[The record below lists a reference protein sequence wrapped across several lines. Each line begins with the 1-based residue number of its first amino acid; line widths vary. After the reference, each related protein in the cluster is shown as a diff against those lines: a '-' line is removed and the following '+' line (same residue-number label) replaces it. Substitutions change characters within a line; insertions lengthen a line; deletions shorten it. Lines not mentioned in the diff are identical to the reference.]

1 MGKGNNAIPGEHFH
15 KDWQRYARTWFNQP
29 ARKARR
35 HLKRVKKAREIMPR
49 PVGGALRPIV
59 RCQTFK
65 YNTRVRAGRGFTID
79 ELKGA
84 GLNKRVARTLG
95 IAVDYRRRNKAVE
108 SLQLNVQRIKEYR
121 AKLILFPKKLSK
133 PKKGDSTEEELKLAT
148 QLKGKVLPIKVAV
161 KREKA
166 RAITPEEKKYSAF
179 IALRQAR
186 AHKRLAGAR
195 AKKAKEG
202 GDEAAAPSK
211 DKKEKEEDA

>member
-35 HLKRVKKAREIMPR
+35 HLKRVKKAREMMPR

-59 RCQTFK
+59 RCPTFK

-79 ELKGA
+79 ELKAA
-84 GLNKRVARTLG
+84 GINKRVARTLG

-121 AKLILFPKKLSK
+121 AKLILFPKKLGK
-133 PKKGDSTEEELKLAT
+133 PKKGDSTDEELKVAT
-148 QLKGKVLPIKVAV
+148 QLKGRRVMPIVVVA

-166 RAITPEEKKYSAF
+166 RAITADEKKFSAF
-179 IALRQAR
+179 VALRQAR
-186 AHKRLAGAR
+186 AHQRLAGAR

-202 GDEAAAPSK
+202 GGDDADAAGKA
-211 DKKEKEEDA
+211 

>member
-59 RCQTFK
+59 RCPTFK

-79 ELKGA
+79 ELKVSGI
-84 GLNKRVARTLG
+84 NKRVARTLG

-108 SLQLNVQRIKEYR
+108 SLQLNVQRLKEYR
-121 AKLILFPKKLSK
+121 AKLILFPKKLGK
-133 PKKGDSTEEELKLAT
+133 PKKGDSTEEELKVAT
-148 QLKGKVLPIKVAV
+148 QLKGRRVMPIVAV
-161 KREKA
+161 AKREKA
-166 RAITPEEKKYSAF
+166 RPITAEEKKFSAF
-179 IALRQAR
+179 VALRQAR
-186 AHKRLAGAR
+186 ANKRLAGAR

-202 GDEAAAPSK
+202 G
-211 DKKEKEEDA
+211 EDADAVPKA

>member
-35 HLKRVKKAREIMPR
+35 HLRRVKKARAIMPR

-59 RCQTFK
+59 RCPTFK

-79 ELKGA
+79 ELKAA

-95 IAVDYRRRNKAVE
+95 VAVDYRRRNKAVE
-108 SLQLNVQRIKEYR
+108 SLQLNVQRLKEYR

-133 PKKGDSTEEELKLAT
+133 PKKGDSNEEELKLAT
-148 QLKGKVLPIKVAV
+148 QLKGRRLMPISLLP

-166 RAITPEEKKYSAF
+166 RKITPEEKKHSVF
-179 IALRQAR
+179 NALRQAR
-186 AHKRLAGAR
+186 AHVRLAGAR

-202 GDEAAAPSK
+202 GDELAGGDAP
-211 DKKEKEEDA
+211 EKA

>member
-49 PVGGALRPIV
+49 PIGGALRPIV
-59 RCQTFK
+59 RCPTFK
-65 YNTRVRAGRGFTID
+65 YNTRVRAGRGFTIE
-79 ELKGA
+79 ELKAA

-95 IAVDYRRRNKAVE
+95 IAVDYRRRNKGVE

-121 AKLILFPKKLSK
+121 AKLILFPKKLTK
-133 PKKGDSTEEELKLAT
+133 PKKGDSNEEELKLAT
-148 QLKGKVLPIKVAV
+148 QLKGKVLPIRVAP
-161 KREKA
+161 KKEKA
-166 RAITPEEKKYSAF
+166 RAVTADEKKFSAF
-179 IALRQAR
+179 VALRQAR
-186 AHKRLAGAR
+186 AHVRLAGAR

-202 GDEAAAPSK
+202 GDADVP
-211 DKKEKEEDA
+211 EKA

>member
-15 KDWQRYARTWFNQP
+15 KDWQRWARTWFNQP

-35 HLKRVKKAREIMPR
+35 HQRRVKKAREIMPR

-59 RCQTFK
+59 RCPTFK

-79 ELKGA
+79 ELKAA

-95 IAVDYRRRNKAVE
+95 VAVDYRRRNKAVE
-108 SLQLNVQRIKEYR
+108 PLQLNVQRIKEYR
-121 AKLILFPKKLSK
+121 AKLILFPKKLTK
-133 PKKGDSTEEELKLAT
+133 PGKADSSAEELKLAT
-148 QLKGKVLPIKVAV
+148 QLKGRRVMPVKLPY

-166 RAITPEEKKYSAF
+166 RAVTADEKKFSAF
-179 IALRQAR
+179 NALRQAR

-202 GDEAAAPSK
+202 GEEGAGEAP
-211 DKKEKEEDA
+211 EKA

>member
-35 HLKRVKKAREIMPR
+35 HLKRVKKARAIMPR

-59 RCQTFK
+59 RCPTFK

-79 ELKGA
+79 ELKAA
-84 GLNKRVARTLG
+84 GLNKKVARTLG
-95 IAVDYRRRNKAVE
+95 IAVDFRRRNKAVE
-108 SLQLNVQRIKEYR
+108 SLQLNVQRLKEYR
-121 AKLILFPKKLSK
+121 AKLILFPKKLGK

-148 QLKGKVLPIKVAV
+148 QLKGKIMPIVSLP

-166 RAITPEEKKYSAF
+166 RAITAEEKKFSAF
-179 IALRQAR
+179 VALRQAR
-186 AHKRLAGAR
+186 AHQRLAGAR
-195 AKKAKEG
+195 AKKSKEG
-202 GDEAAAPSK
+202 EEGAEAVPAA
-211 DKKEKEEDA
+211 EKA